1 MTYKIS
7 PPCWLTGPLIFFI
20 QGHFSLDNLCY
31 LGYTGDMGTIILKRV
46 PDDLHRSFKAACTLE
61 GTTMREKAM
70 ELIREYLKR
79 QEKKAKK

>member
-1 MTYKIS
+1 MAS
-7 PPCWLTGPLIFFI
+7 ELFSV
-20 QGHFSLDNLCY
+20 QRHFSLDNPSQ
-31 LGYTGDMGTIILKRV
+31 LGYIDDMGTIILKRV

-79 QEKKAKK
+79 QEKKKARK